1 MRNQSVIYSLLLE
14 LIIAPTFEN
23 RDVNYY
29 CRYWITRFE
38 VCLLMVSIQK
48 CNCIQKQRCRERGGP
63 GGQRP
68 LEFGRSVNSIQ
79 TRGAGYAPHTTASPP
94 RFKKV
99 STPLRSIVLTDEHQ
113 QKCEVNVYYCSS
125 PNLLSFA
132 ISSFF
137 SKRHNKLRNKAVYY
151 HFNATLIH
159 YTITNSIY
167 HYILRLYI

>member
-94 RFKKV
+94 RFKKL
-99 STPLRSIVLTDEHQ
+99 STPLLSWLSYLSCRFQSLCLQRLSKKFDLAEMVFQNLSLDVLAYMATSGGH
-113 QKCEVNVYYCSS
+113 
-125 PNLLSFA
+125 
-132 ISSFF
+132 F
-137 SKRHNKLRNKAVYY
+137 SRPLGMGG
-151 HFNATLIH
+151 FW
-159 YTITNSIY
+159 S
-167 HYILRLYI
+167 